1 MKRSGFL
8 RAAAALGAGA
18 ALGLNACRK
27 KAVPAPERVPGEP
40 GKVLHWTM
48 VTTWPPKFPALG
60 EGCALFADWVRIM
73 SGGILDIRVYGAGE
87 LIPGMEVFDAVS
99 AGTAQLGSGA
109 AYYWAGKL
117 PAAQFF
123 GSVPFGMN
131 AQQMQ
136 AWLLSGG
143 GLALWE
149 EIYAPFDLIP
159 FPAGNTGIQM
169 GGWFRKPIERIEDL
183 QGLKMRI
190 PGLGGK
196 VLERAG
202 GTAVLSAGSE
212 IYTNLERGVIDAT
225 EWIGPY
231 HDLRMGFPDIA
242 KYYYYPGWH
251 EPGSTLEI
259 MVNRQAFLALP
270 EWLQEVVRS
279 AALRLHSWVLAEFDA
294 RNAIH
299 LEDIRKDTT
308 VQILRFPPEVLQRLR
323 TLTRDVLND
332 LIAGDPLSRKVHNAY
347 FDFYRKVTPWSEISE
362 KEYYRLGGLI
372 NGSGSQQ

>member
-1 MKRSGFL
+1 MNRSVFL
-8 RAAAALGAGA
+8 RSVAAAAAGA
-18 ALGLNACRK
+18 SLGLSSCRNRREVSAHAARGK
-27 KAVPAPERVPGEP
+27 GLEP
-40 GKVLHWTM
+40 VVWHM
-48 VTTWPPKFPALG
+48 VTTWPPRFPVLG
-60 EGCALFADWVRIM
+60 EGCGMFADWVREM
-73 SGGILDIRVYGAGE
+73 SEGLLDIRVFGAGE
-87 LIPGMEVFDAVS
+87 LVPGMEVFDVVS
-99 AGTAQLGSGA
+99 AGTAQIGSGA

-136 AWLLSGG
+136 AWLLAGG
-143 GLALWE
+143 GLSLWE
-149 EIYAPFDLIP
+149 EIYRPHDLVP

-169 GGWFRKPIERIEDL
+169 GGWFRRPIERIEDL

-196 VLERAG
+196 VLEKAG

-231 HDLRMGFPDIA
+231 HDQRMGFQDIA
-242 KYYYYPGWH
+242 GYYYYPGWH

-259 MVNRQAFLALP
+259 MVHRPTFLALP
-270 EWLQEVVRS
+270 AWLQEVVRC

-294 RNAIH
+294 QNARALDELRKEPRI
-299 LEDIRKDTT
+299 EIR
-308 VQILRFPPEVLQRLR
+308 RFPDEVLHALR
-323 TLTRDVLND
+323 RMTREALDE
-332 LIAGDPLSRKVHNAY
+332 LIAGDDLSRQVHDAY
-347 FDFYRKVTPWSEISE
+347 FTFMRSVEGWSEISE
-362 KEYYRLGGLI
+362 KQYYGLG
-372 NGSGSQQ
+372 NPRAGSSAEQ

>member
-1 MKRSGFL
+1 MNRSVFL
-8 RAAAALGAGA
+8 RSAAALAAGA
-18 ALGLNACRK
+18 SLGLSSCRQRPQ
-27 KAVPAPERVPGEP
+27 VSPEASRKSAMEP
-40 GKVLHWTM
+40 VVWHM
-48 VTTWPPKFPALG
+48 VTTWPPRFPVLG
-60 EGCALFADWVRIM
+60 EGCGLFADWVREM
-73 SGGILDIRVYGAGE
+73 SEGLLDIRVYGSGE
-87 LIPGMEVFDAVS
+87 LVPGMEVFDVVS
-99 AGTAQLGSGA
+99 SGTAQIGSGA

-149 EIYAPFDLIP
+149 EIYRPFGLIP

-169 GGWFRKPIERIEDL
+169 GGWFRRPIERMEDL
-183 QGLKMRI
+183 RGLKMRI

-196 VLERAG
+196 VLEKAG

-231 HDLRMGFPDIA
+231 HDMRMGFQDIA
-242 KYYYYPGWH
+242 GYYYYPGWH

-259 MVNRQAFLALP
+259 MVHRPTFMALP
-270 EWLQEVVRS
+270 SWLQEVVRS
-279 AALRLHSWVLAEFDA
+279 AALRLHAWVLAEFDA
-294 RNAIH
+294 QNALALNRLRQDTRI
-299 LEDIRKDTT
+299 EIR
-308 VQILRFPPEVLQRLR
+308 RFPEEVLNHLR
-323 TLTRDVLND
+323 RITREVLD
-332 LIAGDPLSRKVHNAY
+332 ELISGDALSKRVHDAY
-347 FDFYRKVTPWSEISE
+347 FSFMGTLEGWSDISE
-362 KEYYRLGGLI
+362 KEYYRLG
-372 NGSGSQQ
+372 SSADQ